1 MRRTSGEEST
11 ELRRNTLGVCAATR
25 VAHTERIEAMPVTR
39 DRAIQVLRKL
49 RAVRRF
55 ADRPIPDDVMRDILE
70 VGRRTGSS
78 KNTQPWELVVVRDR
92 EMLKQLSELGGFAGY
107 VAGAQVDIVLVMD
120 SANNAFDCGRLAER
134 LMLAAWA
141 HGVGSCIAS
150 LFPDDN
156 ARRAKELLGIP
167 EARWVRQTV
176 ALGYPA
182 DDNATR
188 VSSTPGMVGVL
199 PIGRKPTGEFVS
211 WERYGRR
218 R

>member
-1 MRRTSGEEST
+1 MRTSNQT
-11 ELRRNTLGVCAATR
+11 ARFLGS
-25 VAHTERIEAMPVTR
+25 
-39 DRAIQVLRKL
+39 L

-55 ADRPIPDDVMRDILE
+55 SDRPIADDVLRDILE

-78 KNTQPWELVVVRDR
+78 KNTQPWEIVVVRDAVTLTR
-92 EMLKQLSELGGFAGY
+92 LSELGGFAGY
-107 VAGAQVDIVLVMD
+107 VATAQADIVLVMD

-167 EARWVRQTV
+167 AARWVRQTV

-182 DDNATR
+182 DEKATR
-188 VSSTPGMVGVL
+188 VAAVPRMTGVV
-199 PIGRKPTGEFVS
+199 PIGRKPLSEIVS
-211 WERYGRR
+211 WERYGKRS
-218 R
+218 